1 MRMQGVRSAAHPAVI
16 AKLETSHGGFHPP
29 YNPGMTKSERLIVCI
44 ATALVLGGCSSHN
57 EPQHASSAATGSPSA
72 STASSATSADARK
85 AVRSVV
91 ERFGK
96 QMQKISVLAP
106 PGAVREELPKAYGGL
121 LSPELLKDWQA
132 HPDQI
137 IGREG
142 SSPWPD
148 RIEIKQVD
156 CAADGAC
163 RVAGDVDYLTSNEV
177 AHGGVFMRRAI
188 ALDMTR
194 SGSDWRIASV
204 HLGPAR
210 Q

>member
-1 MRMQGVRSAAHPAVI
+1 M
-16 AKLETSHGGFHPP
+16 
-29 YNPGMTKSERLIVCI
+29 
-44 ATALVLGGCSSHN
+44 
-57 EPQHASSAATGSPSA
+57 
-72 STASSATSADARK
+72 
-85 AVRSVV
+85 V

-106 PGAVREELPKAYGGL
+106 PPAVRGELPKAYGGL

-156 CAADGAC
+156 CATNGAC
-163 RVAGDVDYLTSNEV
+163 RVTGDVDYITSNEV
-177 AHGGVFMRRAI
+177 EHGGVFMRRAI
-188 ALDMTR
+188 TLDLADTAH
-194 SGSDWRIASV
+194 GWRIASV
-204 HLGPAR
+204 HLEPAR